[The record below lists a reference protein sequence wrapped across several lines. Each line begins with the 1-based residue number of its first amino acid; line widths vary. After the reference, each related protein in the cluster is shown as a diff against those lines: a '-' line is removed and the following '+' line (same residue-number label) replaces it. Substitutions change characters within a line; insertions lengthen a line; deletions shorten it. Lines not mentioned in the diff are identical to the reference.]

1 MIRKFVNRSAELS
14 ILEREWMRKGLSLV
28 IVYGRRRVGKT
39 RLLKEFAADKPH
51 LYYVAIE
58 SSAGIQAREISKAA
72 RDQLG
77 IPITELSDLI
87 TFLPRAVGER
97 IVIVLD
103 EFQYLVEA
111 DPSLPSNLQRAID
124 LNPESDVLLILAGSS
139 ISFFEKELLG
149 YRSPLFGRRSASIRL
164 KPLKVFQI
172 REFLPSYDIADL
184 VRAYGIV
191 GGTPAYLEKLDPSID
206 LWENVSRILTP
217 GSYLY
222 DEALNLLRQEVR
234 EPRVY
239 FSILASL
246 AGGRDRPSQVA
257 SEAGIDPRNLDNYLR
272 LLEELDIVRK
282 ERPLGYRR
290 PVKLAVVDNYFSF
303 HFRYVYRMRH
313 LLEMGLV
320 EEALNKVREDFPSY
334 MGRVFENVVEELVP
348 LMYEAKLLPTRPV
361 QVGRWWR
368 KGEEIDLVVRDPG
381 VSTTFIEVKWSGVGE
396 MEARKLVGDLRR
408 KAALSGIISGEEHY
422 MIVCREG
429 SGDGVID
436 LSKLEPLFH

>member
-1 MIRKFVNRSAELS
+1 MIRKFVDRGVELS
-14 ILEREWMRKGLSLV
+14 VLEREWMKKGLSLV

-39 RLLKEFAADKPH
+39 RLLKEFVASRPH

-58 SSAGIQAREISKAA
+58 SSAEIQAGEISKAV

-77 IPITELSDLI
+77 IPIAELSDLI
-87 TFLPRAVGER
+87 TFLPEALGRR
-97 IVIVLD
+97 IAIVLD

-111 DPSLPSNLQRAID
+111 DPSLPSKLQRAID
-124 LNPESDVLLILAGSS
+124 SNPESNAMLILAGSS
-139 ISFFEKELLG
+139 ISFFERELLG
-149 YRSPLFGRRSASIRL
+149 YRSPLFGRRSASVRL
-164 KPLKVFQI
+164 KPLKFFQI
-172 REFLPSYDIADL
+172 REFLPSYSVTDL
-184 VRAYGIV
+184 VRAYGVV
-191 GGTPAYLEKLDPSID
+191 GGTPAYLEKLDPSVG
-206 LWENVSRILTP
+206 LWENVLKVLTP

-282 ERPLGYRR
+282 VRPLGYRR
-290 PVKLAVVDNYFSF
+290 PVKLEVMDNYFSF

-320 EEALNKVREDFPSY
+320 REALGKVREDFPSY
-334 MGRVFENVVEELVP
+334 MGRVFERAVEELVP
-348 LMYEAKLLPTRPV
+348 LMYEAKLLPTRPF
-361 QVGRWWR
+361 QVGSWWR
-368 KGEEIDLVVRDPG
+368 KGEEVDLVVRDPG
-381 VSTTFIEVKWSGVGE
+381 VSTTFIEVKWSEVGE
-396 MEARKLVGDLRR
+396 MEAKRIVRELRR
-408 KAALSGIISGEEHY
+408 KAALSGLISGEDHY

-429 SGDGVID
+429 RGDGVVD
-436 LSKLEPLFH
+436 LSKLEPLFQ